1 LSCEICG
8 NPITGKGKKILI
20 SGAILTVCDN
30 CAKHS
35 DTILFSA
42 ENVHHTD
49 ATKNVIKIKTKT
61 AIQRLPK
68 NLGKEADYEI
78 VDDYAKIIKNAR
90 ESMGWT
96 VDLLAEQVREKVS
109 VIKKIESGKIVPSI
123 NLAKRLE
130 QILGI
135 KLLEPMAKD
144 ELQNTLYYMKY
155 KKDENITL
163 GDVAEI
169 KFKNKKNGKQNL

>member
-1 LSCEICG
+1 MGFVLSCEICG
-8 NPITGKGKKILI
+8 NPITGKGKKVLI

-35 DTILFSA
+35 DTILFST
-42 ENVHHTD
+42 ENGHHND
-49 ATKNVIKIKTKT
+49 ATKNVIKTKNV
-61 AIQRLPK
+61 IQRLPK
-68 NLGKEADYEI
+68 NLGKDANYEI
-78 VDDYAKIIKNAR
+78 VDDYAKLIKNAR

-96 VDLLAEQVREKVS
+96 VDLLAEQVHEKVS

-135 KLLEPMAKD
+135 KLLEPIAKD
-144 ELQNTLYYMKY
+144 SLQNTLFYI

-169 KFKNKKNGKQNL
+169 TFKNKKKGKQN